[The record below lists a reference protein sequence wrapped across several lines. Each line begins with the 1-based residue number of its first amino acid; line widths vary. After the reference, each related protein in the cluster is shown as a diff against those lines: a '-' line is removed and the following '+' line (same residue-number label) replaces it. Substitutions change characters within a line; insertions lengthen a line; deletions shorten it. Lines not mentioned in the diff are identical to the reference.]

1 MRLPFL
7 FAKRYL
13 VSKKSTNAIN
23 IISAISMSG
32 IIVGS
37 AALIIVLSVFNGFE
51 DLVVSLYNSFNPD
64 VRITYEKGKSFDINA
79 STLDKL
85 ANMEGVIAYSK
96 ILEENA
102 LVKYG
107 DKQYIATI
115 KGVDE
120 NYNKATDIDSAIIRG
135 VYQLKDQDINYAV
148 IGNGIELALFVNIDD
163 SYSSL
168 RVLIPK
174 KGNKTYINPEDAFN
188 QLNIYPIGVFSIQKE
203 IDDQYVIVPLSF
215 AEKMLGSKNKLS
227 SIELRL
233 NPKIPEAESIA
244 EVKKIFGSDFKIE
257 TRYEQNR
264 FLYKVMKTEKLAA
277 YLILTFIL
285 IIAAFNMIGSLSMVV
300 LEKTRDIAILKV
312 LGGTRTFIGRIFLYQ
327 GFLMACVGYVI
338 GASIAY
344 LLCWGQLHYK
354 FLKLDG
360 LFVIDAFPVKMQL
373 FDFVVVL
380 ATVLIIG
387 LLASWL
393 PARKAALQEKLVR
406 AI

>member
-23 IISAISMSG
+23 IISAISLSG

-64 VRITYEKGKSFDINA
+64 VRITYEKGKSFDINT

-96 ILEENA
+96 VLEENA